1 MIIRKLDDYF
11 LIKISKSEVGDL
23 NIFDMDNIKS
33 LFKIIFTKLK
43 KKYSLHGQIDAE
55 VYVNNNYGLIIEL
68 YLIDDFFEG
77 IDIRIKMHLNSLFLV
92 NIDCYNI
99 LDYDDVYY
107 YDGKF
112 YGTYLENTD
121 SNIIYKKTEKII
133 KDGIKVC

>member
-33 LFKIIFTKLK
+33 LFKNIFTKLN

-112 YGTYLENTD
+112 YGNYLDNSD
-121 SNIIYKKTEKII
+121 SDIIYKKTEKIVNE
-133 KDGIKVC
+133 GIKVC

>member
-1 MIIRKLDDYF
+1 MIIQKLNNCF

-23 NIFDMDNIKS
+23 NIFDIDDIKG
-33 LFKIIFTKLK
+33 LFKSIFTKLK
-43 KKYSLHGQIDAE
+43 KKYDLHGQIDAE

-68 YLIDDFFEG
+68 YLIDDFFEE

-99 LDYDDVYY
+99 LDYDEVYY

-121 SNIIYKKTEKII
+121 SDIIYKKTEKII